1 MLKIR
6 LRRMG
11 RKKRPFYRVVVAEA
25 SSPRDGRFVE
35 EIGIYDPLT
44 EPETVR
50 IDVERAL
57 YWLEHG
63 AQPTET
69 ARSLLRKAGVLKAYH
84 ERRKARKAE
93 VRGTQG

>member
-11 RKKRPFYRVVVAEA
+11 RRKRPFYRVVVSEA
-25 SSPRDGRFVE
+25 TSPRDGRFVE

-93 VRGTQG
+93 VQGTQG

>member
-11 RKKRPFYRVVVAEA
+11 RKKRPFYRMVVSEA
-25 SSPRDGRFVE
+25 TSPRDGRFVE

-44 EPETVR
+44 DPATVR
-50 IDVERAL
+50 IDEERAL

-69 ARSLLRKAGVLKAYH
+69 ARSLLRKVGVLKSYH
-84 ERRKARKAE
+84 ERRKLGKVKARE
-93 VRGTQG
+93 TQD